1 MGVTHERF
9 MQGMSFHEYLAQMQQ
24 NQEKFAENYNG
35 AELDGEAVQFVCNL
49 NVPLNVLIIT
59 EDWCGDALTYVPVF
73 GRLAECSDCWTLKVF
88 LRDQNLDLADQ
99 YLKEGKY
106 RSVPVFVFFDEEM
119 NEVGCF
125 IERPSAVNTER
136 QHLIDTW
143 AERHADVIAPGRPYV
158 DQTPEGQA
166 LLAEP
171 LRELR
176 MGRLRRWQQV
186 CVEEIVKILRPLE
199 REPVG
204 AAQAG

>member
-1 MGVTHERF
+1 MAVTQERF
-9 MQGMSFHEYLAQMQQ
+9 AQGLSFQEYIAQMQQ
-24 NQEKFAENYNG
+24 NQEKFVDNYDQ
-35 AELDGEAVQFVCNL
+35 AELAGDAVNFVCNL
-49 NVPLNVLIIT
+49 NVPLNVMIIT

-73 GRLAECSDCWTLKVF
+73 GRLAECSDCWDMKVF

-106 RSVPVFVFFDEEM
+106 RAVPVFVFFDENM
-119 NEVGCF
+119 NELGSF
-125 IERPSAVNTER
+125 IERPGSVNAER

-143 AERHADVIAPGRPYV
+143 AERHSDVIAPGRAYT
-158 DQTPEGQA
+158 DQSPEGQA

-176 MGRLRRWQQV
+176 MGRLRRWQQA
-186 CVEEIVKILRPLE
+186 CVEEIMHILSRLE

-204 AAQAG
+204 AGA

>member
-9 MQGMSFHEYLAQMQQ
+9 AQGMSFDEYRAQMQQ
-24 NQEKFAENYNG
+24 NQEKFADNYNG
-35 AELDGEAVQFVCNL
+35 AELDSAAVQFVCNL
-49 NVPLNVLIIT
+49 DVPLNVMIIT

-99 YLKEGKY
+99 YLKEGKH
-106 RSVPVFVFFDEEM
+106 RSVPVFVFFDEDM
-119 NEVGCF
+119 HEVGCF
-125 IERPSAVNTER
+125 IERPGAVNAER

-143 AERHADVIAPGRPYV
+143 AEHHPDVITPGRPYAE
-158 DQTPEGQA
+158 QSPEGQA

-176 MGRLRRWQQV
+176 LGRLRRWQQA
-186 CVEEIVKILRPLE
+186 CVDEIVQILRPLE
-199 REPVG
+199 REPAGVG
-204 AAQAG
+204 R